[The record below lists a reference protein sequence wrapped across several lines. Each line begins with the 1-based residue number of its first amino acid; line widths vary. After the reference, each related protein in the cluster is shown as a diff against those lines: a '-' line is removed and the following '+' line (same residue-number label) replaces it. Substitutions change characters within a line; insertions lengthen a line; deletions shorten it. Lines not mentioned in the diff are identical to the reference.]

1 MRTHTATAQNSIL
14 GTWVKAIGRALDEA
28 GCDGAALLAQA
39 GFDLKDLD
47 GPDTRCPLA
56 NTGRLWEMALAAT
69 RDPAF
74 GVKLARQFK
83 HTTFHALGYGLTA
96 SSTLKEAFERVQR
109 FSHVVSDAVEYRFV
123 RHGGEYHLL
132 IEPQTAVAPESIDT
146 LVGVYVRMCRGLV
159 GRHYSPLAIELRR
172 PRPALTEDFERL
184 WRAPIRFAAEQNRLI
199 FDADSIERLLDS
211 GNPEL
216 ARLSDA
222 VCTRYLARIERSNIG
237 ARVRKVLMQRLP
249 TSEPSQEQVA
259 ESLNMSART
268 LQRKLSDSHT
278 TFKEILDETRHALA
292 LEYLSAAQHSVAE
305 ITHLLGFSR
314 SSSFTRAFRRW
325 TGLSP
330 SSWRA
335 ESASRYLHSH
345 RRPCSVP
352 VAREAALS
360 GRPGTG

>member
-28 GCDGAALLAQA
+28 GCDGAALLAEA

-56 NTGRLWEMALAAT
+56 NAGRLWGMALAAT
-69 RDPAF
+69 GDPAF

-109 FSHVVSDAVEYRFV
+109 FSHVVSDAVDYRFV
-123 RHGGEYHLL
+123 KRGREYHFL
-132 IEPQTAVAPESIDT
+132 IEPNTQVAPEALDC

-159 GRHYSPLAIELRR
+159 GRHYSPLGIELRR
-172 PRPALTEDFERL
+172 APPARLEDFERL
-184 WRAPIRFAAEQNRLI
+184 WRAPIRFGAADNRLI
-199 FDADSIERLLDS
+199 FDAESIERLLDS

-216 ARLSDA
+216 ARLTDA
-222 VCTRYLARIERSNIG
+222 VCTRYLARIERGNIG
-237 ARVRKVLMQRLP
+237 ARVRKVLIQRLP
-249 TSEPSQEQVA
+249 ASEPSQEEVA

-268 LQRKLSDSHT
+268 LQRKLSDCRT

-330 SSWRA
+330 STWRA
-335 ESASRYLHSH
+335 ESASRYLHSA
-345 RRPCSVP
+345 RRPCAP
-352 VAREAALS
+352 AREGALTS
-360 GRPGTG
+360 RPG